1 MERARAA
8 DPMSELPPVEMLMFN
23 SGGTGA
29 RPTLDGLTAPAFP
42 SGVMTMSSEATEQI
56 GPIVVWRKEIREGSG
71 GAGKYRGGLG
81 QVVEIAPAE
90 GYEFQFSAMFDRV
103 ANPARGR
110 AGGGDGAPGAVYLDD
125 GTPFPTKGRQTVPAG
140 RRLILELPGGGGFG
154 DPSER
159 DAADVENDQA
169 QGYTA

>member
-1 MERARAA
+1 
-8 DPMSELPPVEMLMFN
+8 MFN
-23 SGGTGA
+23 SGGSGA
-29 RPTLDGLTAPAFP
+29 RPALDGLTATAFP
-42 SGVMTMSSEATEQI
+42 SGVMTMSAEATEQI
-56 GPIVVWRKEIREGSG
+56 GPIIVWRKEIREGSG
-71 GAGKYRGGLG
+71 GAGKHRGGLG

-110 AGGGDGAPGAVYLDD
+110 AGGEDGAAGAVYLDD
-125 GTPFPTKGRQTVPAG
+125 GTPFPTKGKQTVPAG

-154 DPSER
+154 DPADR
-159 DAADVENDQA
+159 DPEDIDNDRD